1 MSDLEIINNFIKQLP
16 KLNEVIN
23 KLKEQSEG
31 DVVKKLELDK
41 QIEMT
46 NEMKNMKYEEL
57 KGYLEKKYD
66 KLNEIQANKE
76 NENKE
81 MNVSN
86 QLTKELK

>member
-16 KLNEVIN
+16 KLNEITN

-31 DVVKKLELDK
+31 DVIKKLEINK

-57 KGYLEKKYD
+57 KQYLEKKYD
-66 KLNEIQANKE
+66 KLNEIQINKE
-76 NENKE
+76 NENK
-81 MNVSN
+81 
-86 QLTKELK
+86 

>member
-31 DVVKKLELDK
+31 YIVKKLELNK

-46 NEMKNMKYEEL
+46 NEMKNMKYEKL

-66 KLNEIQANKE
+66 TLNEIQIKE
-76 NENKE
+76 VNENK
-81 MNVSN
+81 
-86 QLTKELK
+86 

>member
-1 MSDLEIINNFIKQLP
+1 MSDLEIINNFITQLP

-31 DVVKKLELDK
+31 DVIKELELDK

-66 KLNEIQANKE
+66 KLNEIQIKRMKIK
-76 NENKE
+76 KE
-81 MNVSN
+81 MNVSR
-86 QLTKELK
+86 QFTKELK

>member
-16 KLNEVIN
+16 KLNEVVN

-31 DVVKKLELDK
+31 DIIKKLELE
-41 QIEMT
+41 IEMT

-66 KLNEIQANKE
+66 KLNEIQINKE